1 MLLSE
6 ISAKVALGV
15 GPSLAARDRSDDL
28 PLREGVQGLHV
39 KADQF
44 GGGLGRDDSAGGKR
58 LGEATLGDWTQVAHA
73 PPPSLVGGRGRLAQ
87 NWMNDTQSA

>member
-1 MLLSE
+1 MLLGE

-15 GPSLAARDRSDDL
+15 GPPLATGDRSDDL
-28 PLREGVQGLHV
+28 PLREGVQRLHV

-58 LGEATLGDWTQVAHA
+58 LGEATLGDWTQVAHP
-73 PPPSLVGGRGRLAQ
+73 PPPSLGHSCS
-87 NWMNDTQSA
+87 QSGQR